1 MTFDRNVHFH
11 SFMFSIQSILKQAPL
26 FSCSFPPPWVHLL
39 TFLKCLFIV
48 ILCAKYLSKP
58 FENTGK
64 IKYIFLKYNNVWYMF
79 FVCSFALCFF
89 FLVLKKT
96 IECHCILCI
105 YFSTIYSHIHA
116 ETYAIILLQYI
127 SWIGSI
133 KVATT
138 YDRIVRA
145 YFIILHLLWE
155 VLKQ

>member
-1 MTFDRNVHFH
+1 MIFDRNVHFH

-89 FLVLKKT
+89 FFGSKENHRMSLYPLYLFLNYLFSYT
-96 IECHCILCI
+96 CRNICHN
-105 YFSTIYSHIHA
+105 SATIYQLNRK
-116 ETYAIILLQYI
+116 Y
-127 SWIGSI
+127 
-133 KVATT
+133 
-138 YDRIVRA
+138 
-145 YFIILHLLWE
+145 
-155 VLKQ
+155 